1 MEVVRGVWG
10 HVVHT
15 SDWAIGCFL
24 PLLSQRLTCAT
35 LGFESTLLAFG
46 PLGGLNALI
55 AVNVVRLGHVV
66 AKGARWQMMRR
77 QVMHVQP
84 GHLLVSRLTG
94 NLSIGTGSVAFR
106 RPGSLYLASHLVVI
120 VHSLARLPD
129 AAALMISSL
138 NSTHTYIVLLRSIR
152 FIGIQHKFTFLVKL
166 FIEWLIMILRVLEII
181 DKGDVSLT
189 WFWIVNAFIVAC
201 YVFTY
206 HLPLRFYLGVFIAL
220 FC

>member
-1 MEVVRGVWG
+1 
-10 HVVHT
+10 
-15 SDWAIGCFL
+15 
-24 PLLSQRLTCAT
+24 
-35 LGFESTLLAFG
+35 
-46 PLGGLNALI
+46 
-55 AVNVVRLGHVV
+55 
-66 AKGARWQMMRR
+66 MMRR

-166 FIEWLIMILRVLEII
+166 FIE
-181 DKGDVSLT
+181 
-189 WFWIVNAFIVAC
+189 
-201 YVFTY
+201 
-206 HLPLRFYLGVFIAL
+206 
-220 FC
+220 